1 MAQRLTAWKAYVV
14 SANIIFRVIAL
25 KKIKIKFTLNININK
40 YYIMVTVQTTV
51 KTILLFQ
58 HLLFKKQHFTNV

>member
-40 YYIMVTVQTTV
+40 YYIKKNPAMIV
-51 KTILLFQ
+51 K
-58 HLLFKKQHFTNV
+58 